1 MIGAEGGTRTLTTL
15 RSTNFKS
22 VGGGITW
29 SYQTIRTSIY
39 GPSGRQGIASSGYV
53 STRPATILAPSII
66 VKISQGSGLW
76 ADIILADMVVLV
88 TADVETLVALNSAFD
103 ATYRLAQITIAIMK
117 RAIAGGHHGRFGESL
132 AFPA

>member
-1 MIGAEGGTRTLTTL
+1 
-15 RSTNFKS
+15 
-22 VGGGITW
+22 
-29 SYQTIRTSIY
+29 
-39 GPSGRQGIASSGYV
+39 
-53 STRPATILAPSII
+53 

-76 ADIILADMVVLV
+76 ADVTLADMVVLV

-132 AFPA
+132 AFPAELAPLRVLLGGK